1 MGPDCGSSSSWWKR
15 TSALTCGT
23 SPRGGPDA
31 PVASQTPHSA
41 GLLWSPPAARER
53 LSFPT
58 VQVVLRAAFIFA
70 GLAAVQRFKGVL
82 LFFAVLL
89 LYSSY
94 SLLSEEEEEEDL
106 SQA

>member
-1 MGPDCGSSSSWWKR
+1 M
-15 TSALTCGT
+15 
-23 SPRGGPDA
+23 
-31 PVASQTPHSA
+31 
-41 GLLWSPPAARER
+41 
-53 LSFPT
+53 
-58 VQVVLRAAFIFA
+58 LRAAFIFA